1 MPQAVKISTN
11 VISGSINKN
20 GVSFNIEG
28 AGRNFGSLD
37 GGNWYS
43 NVLPDDGRWVI
54 ISESKGSGIPAFWL
68 TAGSAD
74 SDLLTTVNGLPARY
88 NQTDFTDTGS
98 AFDWIATQ
106 DYMVLRSVPDQ
117 SDADGLAYKIDA
129 NNLSSYPRTGTKVGD
144 LSGYVNDGTLTNGV
158 VWGSTGYFTFD
169 GVDDVVVIPYN
180 ASMQPTTA
188 LTMEAWIWLNGLP
201 SSWYSVFQSPETNGA
216 HTANYFDWAIYIN
229 YTGGL
234 HTRINGISDG
244 FSTGTTTKVQDRTWS
259 HAVITWNGSLVS
271 YYLQGK
277 LIQTKSLS
285 TVIAYNNNTDKL
297 IGANAGGFE
306 SFKGNIS
313 DVKLYNRALSA
324 DDVKQNYFGGPI
336 VTDGLVFNIDASNLV
351 SYENGSTTTYSLTGS
366 LNGTLTNGVGYL
378 PGNGG
383 TFDFDGT
390 NDYILVSNGYST
402 VMQGNDYW
410 TVSVWVNADS
420 FGSSPVLISPGSGQL
435 AYFDLFLELNSS
447 NIWMAAGGG
456 STQNYIQATP
466 SLSTNTWYHVTWVKD
481 GATTGYIYLDG
492 KQLNTSV
499 IGTGLGSMPNT
510 AANFSLGSF
519 KQSGGYY
526 LNGKMPS
533 ILMYDRALTAEEI
546 GQNYNAQKQK
556 FQK

>member
-11 VISGSINKN
+11 VISGSIKQRN
-20 GVSFNIEG
+20 VSFNIEG
-28 AGRNFGSLD
+28 AGRDFGTLD
-37 GGNWYS
+37 GGDWYS
-43 NVLPDDGRWVI
+43 NVLPDDGRWII
-54 ISESKGSGIPAFWL
+54 ISESKGSGKPAFWL
-68 TAGSAD
+68 TAGSAN
-74 SDLLTTVNGLPARY
+74 SDLLTTVNGLPTRY

-98 AFDWIATQ
+98 ALYYLVTNN
-106 DYMVLRSVPDQ
+106 YMVLRAVPDQ
-117 SDADGLAYKIDA
+117 SDADGFVLDYDA
-129 NNLSSYPRTGTKVGD
+129 SNVSSYPRTGTVWYD
-144 LSGYVNDGTLTNGV
+144 LTGFDYDGALLAGPGFDDSGYIV
-158 VWGSTGYFTFD
+158 FD
-169 GVDDVVVIPYN
+169 GVDDRVTNTGAGLMNVLGADFTIE
-180 ASMQPTTA
+180 MLIKPTNINSTWQRYI
-188 LTMEAWIWLNGLP
+188 TVDGFPN
-201 SSWYSVFQSPETNGA
+201 QK
-216 HTANYFDWAIYIN
+216 IYIEN
-229 YTGGL
+229 NGSNPGVIAIDLGG
-234 HTRINGISDG
+234 NA
-244 FSTGTTTKVQDRTWS
+244 FSS
-259 HAVITWNGSLVS
+259 NGSLRDDEWFHIVGTNNGSSNLLYLNGEYNAASAAPS
-271 YYLQGK
+271 YAVKGS
-277 LIQTKSLS
+277 TLS
-285 TVIAYNNNTDKL
+285 
-297 IGANAGGFE
+297 IGAEPGGGSGFI
-306 SFKGNIS
+306 GGIS
-313 DVKLYNRALSA
+313 KTRIYNKALSA
-324 DDVKQNYFGGPI
+324 TEIKQNYFGGPI

-351 SYENGSTTTYSLTGS
+351 SYENGSTSTYSLTGS

>member
-11 VISGSINKN
+11 VISGSIKQRN
-20 GVSFNIEG
+20 VSFNIEG
-28 AGRNFGSLD
+28 AGRDFGTLD

-43 NVLPDDGRWVI
+43 NVLPDDGRWII
-54 ISESKGSGIPAFWL
+54 ISESKGSGKPAFWL
-68 TAGSAD
+68 TAGSAN
-74 SDLLTTVNGLPARY
+74 SDLLTTVNGLPTRY

-98 AFDWIATQ
+98 ALYYLVTNN
-106 DYMVLRSVPDQ
+106 YMVLRAVPDQ
-117 SDADGLAYKIDA
+117 SDADGFVLDYDA
-129 NNLSSYPRTGTKVGD
+129 SNVSSYPRTGTVWYD
-144 LSGYVNDGTLTNGV
+144 LTGFDYDGALLAGPGFDDSGYIV
-158 VWGSTGYFTFD
+158 FD
-169 GVDDVVVIPYN
+169 GVDDRVTNTGAGLMNVLGADFTIE
-180 ASMQPTTA
+180 MLIKPTNINSTWQRYI
-188 LTMEAWIWLNGLP
+188 TVDGFPN
-201 SSWYSVFQSPETNGA
+201 QK
-216 HTANYFDWAIYIN
+216 IYIEN
-229 YTGGL
+229 NGSNPGVIAIDLGG
-234 HTRINGISDG
+234 NA
-244 FSTGTTTKVQDRTWS
+244 FSS
-259 HAVITWNGSLVS
+259 NGSLRDDEWFHIVGTNNGSSNLLYLNGEYNAASAAPS
-271 YYLQGK
+271 YAVKGS
-277 LIQTKSLS
+277 TLS
-285 TVIAYNNNTDKL
+285 
-297 IGANAGGFE
+297 IGAEPGGGSGFI
-306 SFKGNIS
+306 GGIS
-313 DVKLYNRALSA
+313 KTRIYNKALSA
-324 DDVKQNYFGGPI
+324 TEIKQNYFGGPI

-351 SYENGSTTTYSLTGS
+351 SYENGSTSTYSLTGS

-456 STQNYIQATP
+456 STTNYIQANP

>member
-11 VISGSINKN
+11 VISGSIKQRN
-20 GVSFNIEG
+20 VSFNIEG
-28 AGRNFGSLD
+28 AGRDFGTLD

-43 NVLPDDGRWVI
+43 NVLPDDGRWII
-54 ISESKGSGIPAFWL
+54 ISESKGSGKPAFWL
-68 TAGSAD
+68 TAGSAN
-74 SDLLTTVNGLPARY
+74 SDLLTTVNGLPTRY

-98 AFDWIATQ
+98 ALYYLVTNN
-106 DYMVLRSVPDQ
+106 YMVLRAVPDQ
-117 SDADGLAYKIDA
+117 SDADGFVLDYDA
-129 NNLSSYPRTGTKVGD
+129 SNVSSYPRTGTVWYD
-144 LSGYVNDGTLTNGV
+144 LTGFDYDGALLAGPGFDDSGYIV
-158 VWGSTGYFTFD
+158 FD
-169 GVDDVVVIPYN
+169 GVDDRVTNTGAGLMNVLGADFTIE
-180 ASMQPTTA
+180 MLIKPTNINSTWQRYI
-188 LTMEAWIWLNGLP
+188 TVDGFPN
-201 SSWYSVFQSPETNGA
+201 QK
-216 HTANYFDWAIYIN
+216 IYIEN
-229 YTGGL
+229 NGSNPGVIAIDLGG
-234 HTRINGISDG
+234 NA
-244 FSTGTTTKVQDRTWS
+244 FSS
-259 HAVITWNGSLVS
+259 NGSLRDDEWFHIVGTNNGSSNLLYLNGEYNAASAAPS
-271 YYLQGK
+271 YAVKGS
-277 LIQTKSLS
+277 TLS
-285 TVIAYNNNTDKL
+285 
-297 IGANAGGFE
+297 IGAEPGGGSGFI
-306 SFKGNIS
+306 GGIS
-313 DVKLYNRALSA
+313 KTRIYNKALSA
-324 DDVKQNYFGGPI
+324 TEIKQNYFGGPI

-351 SYENGSTTTYSLTGS
+351 SYENGSTSTYSLTGS

>member
-11 VISGSINKN
+11 VISGSIKQRN
-20 GVSFNIEG
+20 VSFNIEG
-28 AGRNFGSLD
+28 AGRDFGTLD

-43 NVLPDDGRWVI
+43 NVLPDDGRWII
-54 ISESKGSGIPAFWL
+54 ISESKGSGKPAFWL
-68 TAGSAD
+68 TAGSAN
-74 SDLLTTVNGLPARY
+74 SDLLTTVNGLPTRY

-98 AFDWIATQ
+98 ALYYLVTNN
-106 DYMVLRSVPDQ
+106 YMVLRAVPDQ
-117 SDADGLAYKIDA
+117 SDADGFVLDYDA
-129 NNLSSYPRTGTKVGD
+129 SNVSSYPRTGTVWYD
-144 LSGYVNDGTLTNGV
+144 LTGFDYDGALLAGPGFDDSGYIV
-158 VWGSTGYFTFD
+158 FD
-169 GVDDVVVIPYN
+169 GVDDRVTNTGAGLMNVLGADFTIE
-180 ASMQPTTA
+180 MLIKPTN
-188 LTMEAWIWLNGLP
+188 INGTWQRYITVDGFP
-201 SSWYSVFQSPETNGA
+201 NQK
-216 HTANYFDWAIYIN
+216 IYIEN
-229 YTGGL
+229 NGSNPGVIAIDLGG
-234 HTRINGISDG
+234 NA
-244 FSTGTTTKVQDRTWS
+244 FSS
-259 HAVITWNGSLVS
+259 NGSLRDDEWFHIVGTNNGSSNLLYLNGEYNAASAAPS
-271 YYLQGK
+271 YAVKGS
-277 LIQTKSLS
+277 TLS
-285 TVIAYNNNTDKL
+285 
-297 IGANAGGFE
+297 IGAEPGGGSGFI
-306 SFKGNIS
+306 GGIS
-313 DVKLYNRALSA
+313 KTRIYNKALSA
-324 DDVKQNYFGGPI
+324 TEIKQNYFGGPI

-351 SYENGSTTTYSLTGS
+351 SYENGSTSTYSLTGS

-546 GQNYNAQKQK
+546 GQNYAAQKQK